1 MSTTDKILGN
11 RDTQFPTVGQPK
23 GMSSKYYTL
32 TDTSTS
38 PATIT
43 VKEASPLG
51 NVFDRSVGTIQG
63 NTFSNLKG
71 NSAEDSFFSNQGKRQ
86 AINAARASSLEDL
99 DTNSNPWF
107 ADGKTKG
114 NPQLAYNEVKK
125 SMHPNTG
132 NNYGTV
138 DGLTAQMK
146 KSAEM
151 KDAAGTRTNFPGGR
165 GINPLVFPVAI
176 RDTTQDVIKFNMM
189 KYSPK
194 PITMGGEGKKFGI
207 GDRKRND
214 QDIIGSVVLPI
225 PGGIQDNNQVSWG
238 QDEMDAVQAELA
250 NIALQGIK
258 RGPGA
263 AVDANLEAAKKVA
276 GNTGEAGTALA
287 NQLAGMASGNAR
299 LLTRTTGA
307 ILNPNMELLFQAPV
321 LRPFSFSFQLAPR
334 SKKEAETV
342 IKIIRFFKQGM
353 APIRSKSNLFL
364 KSPHTFQL
372 SYKYR
377 RNSKDQEHPY
387 LNKFKECAL
396 QGFNVQYTPQGN
408 YATFSDGVMM
418 QYQISMQFTELEPV
432 FNDEYPNDGDRS
444 LGY

>member
-1 MSTTDKILGN
+1 MC
-11 RDTQFPTVGQPK
+11 
-23 GMSSKYYTL
+23 
-32 TDTSTS
+32 
-38 PATIT
+38 
-43 VKEASPLG
+43 
-51 NVFDRSVGTIQG
+51 
-63 NTFSNLKG
+63 
-71 NSAEDSFFSNQGKRQ
+71 
-86 AINAARASSLEDL
+86 
-99 DTNSNPWF
+99 
-107 ADGKTKG
+107 
-114 NPQLAYNEVKK
+114 
-125 SMHPNTG
+125 
-132 NNYGTV
+132 
-138 DGLTAQMK
+138 
-146 KSAEM
+146 
-151 KDAAGTRTNFPGGR
+151 
-165 GINPLVFPVAI
+165 
-176 RDTTQDVIKFNMM
+176 
-189 KYSPK
+189 
-194 PITMGGEGKKFGI
+194 GEGKIFGI
-207 GDRKRND
+207 GARKRND

-238 QDEMDAVQAELA
+238 QEEMDAVQAELA

-263 AVDANLEAAKKVA
+263 AVDATLEAAKKVA
-276 GNTGEAGTALA
+276 GNTGDSGTALA